1 MRFLTFIPTEP
12 VARWLALGLLFNS
25 LGTGLYGAVLIL
37 YFVGGV
43 HLPAAQV
50 GVVATVAA
58 VGGLLFLPAAGGVLD
73 RHRAVRVGTAF
84 LVVEAAAM
92 VWLAFADSI
101 VTFGIGALV
110 AAFAAQGSKV
120 VRGVLNAHISPKE
133 QRGKVRAQ
141 LRSCANLGIAS
152 GAAIAAIA
160 VTVLPGSELRWLLI
174 GNALTFLVLAAVY
187 LTKLR
192 DVQQTPERRTGAS
205 SRRSGTIAA
214 WSDRTYVV
222 VMSMNGV
229 LGVQYAALTVG
240 VPLLVATR
248 PGLPEWLAPTAL
260 LVNTAIVVLCQAP
273 MSARVDGVP
282 AAGRSLLFA
291 GLMLGI
297 SSAGFVLALLLSGSG
312 AGVALVLALV
322 VIHSLGELLQVAG
335 AFDLSYD
342 LADSRY
348 MGSYQGVYAWTAG
361 VGSAL
366 GPAVWSV
373 ALAGGT
379 LWGAPVIAAGFIAAG
394 VTAWVAAGRRRVDLD
409 ARVEATIRTGSGN

>member
-1 MRFLTFIPTEP
+1 M
-12 VARWLALGLLFNS
+12 ARWLALGLLFNS

-50 GVVATVAA
+50 GVVSTVAA
-58 VGGLLFLPAAGGVLD
+58 VGGLLFLPAAGSTLD
-73 RHRAVRVGTAF
+73 RHRAVKVGTAF
-84 LVVEAAAM
+84 LIVEAAAM

-101 VTFGIGALV
+101 VAFGIGALV

-120 VRGVLNAHISPKE
+120 ARGVLNAHIAPAG

-152 GAAIAAIA
+152 GAAIAALA
-160 VTVLPGSELRWLLI
+160 VTVLPGAELRWLLI

-192 DVQQTPERRTGAS
+192 DVQPATDQRAAAS
-205 SRRSGTIAA
+205 PHRSGTIAA
-214 WSDRTYVV
+214 WTDKTYVV

-240 VPLLVATR
+240 VPLLVATS
-248 PGLPEWLAPTAL
+248 PDLPNWLAPAAL

-273 MSARVDGVP
+273 VSARVDGVP
-282 AAGRSLLFA
+282 AAGRSMLFA
-291 GLMLGI
+291 GLILGT
-297 SSAGFVLALLLSGSG
+297 SSAGFVLALLMGGGS
-312 AGVALVLALV
+312 AGVALILALV
-322 VIHSLGELLQVAG
+322 VVHSLGEIVQVAG

-342 LADSRY
+342 LADQRY
-348 MGSYQGVYAWTAG
+348 MGSYQGVYAWTSG

-366 GPAVWSV
+366 GPGIWSV
-373 ALAGGT
+373 AIASGT
-379 LWGAPVIAAGFIAAG
+379 FWGAPVIGAGFIAAG
-394 VTAWVAAGRRRVDLD
+394 VAAWAATRPSTASSRGACHD
-409 ARVEATIRTGSGN
+409 